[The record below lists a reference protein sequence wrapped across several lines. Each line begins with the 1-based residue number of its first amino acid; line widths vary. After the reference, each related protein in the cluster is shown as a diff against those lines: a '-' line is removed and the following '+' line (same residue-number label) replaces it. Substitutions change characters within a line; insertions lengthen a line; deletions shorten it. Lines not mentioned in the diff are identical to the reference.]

1 MTEEAV
7 RARHGVIFA
16 IAAYTFWGIAPVYF
30 KLIAQVP
37 ALEILAHRIIW
48 AFIIVF
54 MLIIGLKRLQ
64 RVIPVM
70 KNPSHM
76 GRLLVAT
83 LLLGGNWFLFIWAV
97 NNDHILDASLGYYI
111 NPLLNV
117 AIGMVFFSE
126 RMRTIQLVAIAMAVI
141 GVVIQIVSFGS
152 VPWIALVLAFS
163 FAIYGAIRK
172 RLPVDSI
179 TGLWLET
186 LLLLPIMLV
195 YMLFFAQSA
204 SSDLTANPWTLNLL
218 LILAGVVTTVPL
230 LCFTAAAQRIR
241 YSTLGFFQYIGPSL
255 MFILAVAVYGEPLAA
270 DKLVTFV
277 IIWAALLLYSVDSLI
292 HQQRQRRA
300 NKQAVVVN
308 QDTA

>member
-1 MTEEAV
+1 MTDDAL
-7 RARHGVIFA
+7 RARHGVFFA
-16 IAAYTFWGIAPVYF
+16 IAAYTLWGIAPVYF

-37 ALEILAHRIIW
+37 AFEILAHRIIW
-48 AFIIVF
+48 AFVIVLA
-54 MLIIGLKRLQ
+54 LIIGLRRLN
-64 RVIPVM
+64 RIAPVM

-76 GRLLVAT
+76 LRLLVAT

-97 NNDHILDASLGYYI
+97 NNNHMLDASLGYYI

-117 AIGMVFFSE
+117 AIGMLFFSE
-126 RMRTIQLVAIAMAVI
+126 RMRAIQLVAIAMAVT
-141 GVVIQIVSFGS
+141 GVLIQIISFGS
-152 VPWIALVLAFS
+152 VPWIALTLAFS

-186 LLLLPIMLV
+186 LLLLPMMLI
-195 YMLFFAQSA
+195 YMLMFADSA
-204 SSDLTANPWTLNLL
+204 TSDLSANSWGLNGLL
-218 LILAGVVTTVPL
+218 MLAGVVTTVPL

-277 IIWAALLLYSVDSLI
+277 IIWAALALYSADSLI

-300 NKQAVVVN
+300 NKQAVIRN
-308 QDTA
+308 QQA